1 MKVFSNVIDVEAVF
15 LSFFF
20 LGACILL
27 LFLPMFELLFE
38 GFPRGFR
45 RGFRGV
51 SEGFPRVSEGFRN
64 FAHCPHSRNRR
75 F

>member
-1 MKVFSNVIDVEAVF
+1 MKVFSNIIDVEAVF

-38 GFPRGFR
+38 GFPRGIRTVKILEAGAALLKF
-45 RGFRGV
+45 
-51 SEGFPRVSEGFRN
+51 
-64 FAHCPHSRNRR
+64 
-75 F
+75 